1 LNTRLSNTTRR
12 KIAGLYANRMMQVRT
27 IAQRFGVAPSTVTKI
42 ASEYH
47 LELRKPG
54 KSIFACAPDTGGMC
68 VHAIAYRGRL
78 ESVRQRFQ
86 GAW

>member
-1 LNTRLSNTTRR
+1 MNTRLSNTTRR
-12 KIAGLYANRMMQVRT
+12 KIAGLYDARLMQVKA
-27 IAQRFGVAPSTVTKI
+27 IAQRFGVAPSTVVKI

-54 KSIFACAPDTGGMC
+54 KSIFACTPDTGGLC
-68 VHAIAYRGRL
+68 VHSIGYRGRL

>member
-1 LNTRLSNTTRR
+1 
-12 KIAGLYANRMMQVRT
+12 LYAKRTMQVRT
-27 IAQRFGVAPSTVTKI
+27 IAQQFGVAPSTVVKI

-54 KSIFACAPDTGGMC
+54 KSIFACAPDTGGLC
-68 VHAIAYRGRL
+68 VHSIAYRGRL